1 MIDEQLQ
8 LLPNEPD
15 LDEGATG
22 LESEDTGGSATE
34 ISEPFD
40 PSQIRVDTRT
50 PTISLLL
57 SRIEQREIDLAPG
70 FQRKAGIWSI
80 GAQSRL
86 IESLLIRIPLP
97 AFYMDGT
104 DEDRWLVVDGLQ
116 RLTTIKR
123 FVSDRSLE
131 LEGLE
136 FLKQY
141 RGAKYDALPRSLQRR
156 ILETQV
162 TVFVIQEKTPPE
174 VKFNIFKRINT
185 GGLPLSSQEIRHALN
200 QGPAAELLGRLAGSL
215 EFRKAT
221 ANGIR
226 DDRMGDRECV
236 LRFLAFAIH
245 PFAEYISTELDS
257 FLNNCMAEINRM
269 AETKLAELEQSFLR
283 SMRAAY
289 AIFGNRAF
297 RKQYP
302 SSDRRFP
309 INRALFETWAVT
321 LAGLSDGDLTT
332 AEQRA
337 PNMQEAFRTLMLD
350 SDFDRSISQ
359 GTGDIGKVRYRFSEI
374 AKITRNTI
382 T

>member
-1 MIDEQLQ
+1 
-8 LLPNEPD
+8 
-15 LDEGATG
+15 
-22 LESEDTGGSATE
+22 
-34 ISEPFD
+34 
-40 PSQIRVDTRT
+40 
-50 PTISLLL
+50 
-57 SRIEQREIDLAPG
+57 
-70 FQRKAGIWSI
+70 
-80 GAQSRL
+80 
-86 IESLLIRIPLP
+86 
-97 AFYMDGT
+97 MDGT

-116 RLTTIKR
+116 RLTTVKR
-123 FVSDRSLE
+123 FVSDKTLE

-200 QGPAAELLGRLAGSL
+200 QGPAAELLGKLSGSP

-226 DDRMGDRECV
+226 DDRMGDRECI

-245 PFAEYISTELDS
+245 PYPEYVSTELDS

-269 AETKLAELEQSFLR
+269 PEYELGNLERSFLR
-283 SMRAAY
+283 AMRAAY
-289 AIFGNRAF
+289 DIFGSNAF

-302 SSDRRFP
+302 KGDRRFP

-321 LAGLSDGDLTT
+321 LAALSDAELKI

-337 PNMQEAFRTLMLD
+337 PSLRDAFRTLMID
-350 SDFDRSISQ
+350 SDFDRAISQ

-374 AKITRNTI
+374 ARVTRAI
-382 T
+382 IA